1 MFAPHHLTSSI
12 VLAVLLGGYPS
23 IPGATDVHNAGLLE
37 RAPRLG
43 QAATVAAPPR
53 QPAAATALP
62 NRAEALKFCVL
73 GDFGTGER
81 AQYEL
86 AEQMATLR
94 QKFPFQLVTLVGDN
108 LYGSERPQDFKK
120 KFEIPYKALLDADV
134 KFYASLGNH
143 DAREQRYYKL
153 FNMDGKLYYSF
164 KAPKQ
169 DVRFI
174 ALESTYPEPDQIR
187 WLEDTLKSSKERWKI
202 VYFHHPLYSSGGR
215 HGSDLKLRET
225 LEPLF
230 IKYAVNVVF
239 TGHDH
244 IYERIKPQHGI
255 TYFVTGSG
263 GQLRRGGS
271 IDNLPFSAKI
281 VDTTQVFLAV
291 EIFENEMAFNAI
303 SRTGQV
309 VDSGLLLRQDVKPP
323 RAE

>member
-1 MFAPHHLTSSI
+1 
-12 VLAVLLGGYPS
+12 
-23 IPGATDVHNAGLLE
+23 
-37 RAPRLG
+37 
-43 QAATVAAPPR
+43 
-53 QPAAATALP
+53 
-62 NRAEALKFCVL
+62 
-73 GDFGTGER
+73 
-81 AQYEL
+81 
-86 AEQMATLR
+86 
-94 QKFPFQLVTLVGDN
+94 
-108 LYGSERPQDFKK
+108 
-120 KFEIPYKALLDADV
+120 
-134 KFYASLGNH
+134 
-143 DAREQRYYKL
+143 
-153 FNMDGKLYYSF
+153 
-164 KAPKQ
+164 
-169 DVRFI
+169 
-174 ALESTYPEPDQIR
+174 
-187 WLEDTLKSSKERWKI
+187 LEDTLKSSKERWKI

-281 VDTTQVFLAV
+281 VDTTLVFLAV

-309 VDSGLLLRQDVKPP
+309 VDSGLILRQDVKPP